1 MVEFPKAPS
10 VEEAMAKRQRAAE
23 QRFSILKVSA
33 RRYAVI
39 KLSSWGDATVSL
51 PDGSFVPVPDIA
63 WFGMATRPLSYEEAQ
78 QALYFLRAKKELP
91 EGWKPQ

>member
-33 RRYAVI
+33 RRYVVI
-39 KLSSWGDATVSL
+39 ELVSWGDATISL
-51 PDGSFVPVPDIA
+51 ADGGFVPVTDIA
-63 WFGMATRPLSYEEAQ
+63 SFGMATRPLSYSEAQ
-78 QALYFLRAKKELP
+78 QAIYFLRAKKELP
-91 EGWKPQ
+91 DGWEPQ